1 MNVKL
6 DCAALF
12 LQQILKETAVN
23 LGFFLKK
30 KEILHSCSERRF
42 VKILFSLSQ
51 ILFFLKSEYYYKTSP
66 KNLGEYAKIVFSDR
80 LNYVRE

>member
-23 LGFFLKK
+23 LGFFFFKK
-30 KEILHSCSERRF
+30 KFCTRAQRDDSLKSCSA
-42 VKILFSLSQ
+42 
-51 ILFFLKSEYYYKTSP
+51 FLKSYFSLNLNTTTKHLLKTLGVC
-66 KNLGEYAKIVFSDR
+66 KNSL
-80 LNYVRE
+80 